1 MNICAPIIIY
11 GLFSLIQIVIDVF
24 EGFYNSAGMK
34 IVISMCVSALLFVL
48 CRQDYLIMAWI
59 IVLVPFLFM
68 AFTTSVLL
76 YQFNLNRSLGK
87 TCDESLVEKTIL
99 NNPRYKH
106 GYTHL
111 YKYTTT
117 PVKMRFSK
125 CEEGEGE
132 GEEEDDEGG
141 EETTR
146 HKNKYFI
153 DSDPSYES
161 FI

>member
-1 MNICAPIIIY
+1 
-11 GLFSLIQIVIDVF
+11 VIDIF
-24 EGFYNSAGMK
+24 EGLYNSAGIKM
-34 IVISMCVSALLFVL
+34 VISMCVSALLFVL
-48 CRQDYLIMAWI
+48 CRQDYLIMAWV

-76 YQFNLNRSLGK
+76 YQLNLNRTLGK
-87 TCDESLVEKTIL
+87 TCDESLVETTIL

-125 CEEGEGE
+125 CDDGEEEEEE
-132 GEEEDDEGG
+132 GEEELSKN
-141 EETTR
+141 
-146 HKNKYFI
+146 KNKYFI